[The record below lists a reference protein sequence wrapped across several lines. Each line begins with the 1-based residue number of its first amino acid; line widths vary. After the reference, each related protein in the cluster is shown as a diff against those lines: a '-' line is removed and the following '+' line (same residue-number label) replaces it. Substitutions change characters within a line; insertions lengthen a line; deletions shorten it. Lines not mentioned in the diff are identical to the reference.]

1 MAAAGCVIILPALSP
16 NIKPRRIILSA
27 AANHSSRR
35 RAAFGRRAG
44 GGGYESLVDALVAE
58 RGLTDGFDD
67 SANAAATA
75 AAKQAAEQMGD
86 DARRK
91 DYRDTPF
98 VTIDDDSARD
108 FDDAVYCQQ
117 TDDGA
122 AILLV
127 VAIADVAAFVPPGG
141 VLDDVARSRGNSV
154 YLPDRVLP
162 MLPAALS
169 DGACSLRPGE
179 DRYCLAC
186 EMEVADGIVRDYCF
200 RRGIMRSARR
210 LNYQTASKMMR
221 TGELPLFADLTA
233 DFRRRRRDN
242 GGLMIERPETKVRLH
257 NETLHREE
265 THRDIAHW
273 AIEECMIAANQCA
286 ADFLVRRRVPAL
298 HRVHKKPT
306 DAGIRKLAGVL
317 RQMSIPFP
325 SRPLAAD
332 FGDALDIA
340 DARSP
345 MLGAAMLPV
354 ILGALGRAAYSP
366 DDESG
371 HYGLACAR
379 YTHFTS
385 PIRRYPDL
393 ITHRALLYAMG
404 DDGGGTTAE
413 LSQTG
418 EHCSQTE
425 HIADKMEWQIRQRLF
440 CRAVEDNIGEVADG
454 YITGATA
461 FGLFVNAP
469 SLRVEGM
476 VPFAKLPG
484 YWQFDEPTQSITSR
498 EGKTYTLGN
507 ELRIRLDSVI
517 PEKGKANFSLTETQ

>member
-1 MAAAGCVIILPALSP
+1 M
-16 NIKPRRIILSA
+16 
-27 AANHSSRR
+27 
-35 RAAFGRRAG
+35 
-44 GGGYESLVDALVAE
+44 
-58 RGLTDGFDD
+58 TDGFDD
-67 SANAAATA
+67 SANSEAKRAAASF
-75 AAKQAAEQMGD
+75 GNNH
-86 DARRK
+86 RRK

-108 FDDAVYCQQ
+108 FDDAVYCQK
-117 TDDGA
+117 TDDDS

-127 VAIADVAAFVPPGG
+127 VAIADVAAFVAPDS
-141 VLDDVARSRGNSV
+141 VLDNVARSRGNSV

-169 DGACSLRPGE
+169 EGACSLLPGE
-179 DRYCLAC
+179 DRFCLAC
-186 EMEVADGIVRDYCF
+186 EMEVIDGIVRDYCF
-200 RRGIMRSARR
+200 RRGIMRSAQR

-221 TGELPLFADLTA
+221 SGELALFADMTA

-242 GGLMIERPETKVRLH
+242 GGMMIERPETKVRLQ

-286 ADFLVRRRVPAL
+286 ADFLVRRRVSAL
-298 HRVHKKPT
+298 HRVHKKPAE
-306 DAGIRKLAGVL
+306 AGIRKLAGVL
-317 RQMSIPFP
+317 RRMAIPFP

-340 DARSP
+340 DTRSP
-345 MLGAAMLPV
+345 MLGAALTPV

-366 DDESG
+366 DSDSG
-371 HYGLACAR
+371 HYGLACER

-393 ITHRALLYAMG
+393 ITHRALLKAMG
-404 DDGGGTTAE
+404 DDGGSIITDLT
-413 LSQTG
+413 QTG

-440 CRAVEDNIGEVADG
+440 CRAVEGEIGEVADG
-454 YITGATA
+454 YVSGAVA
-461 FGLFVNAP
+461 FGLFVNSP
-469 SLRVEGM
+469 DLRIEGM
-476 VPFAKLPG
+476 VPFAKLSG
-484 YWQFDEPTQSITSR
+484 YWQFDEPSQSITSR
-498 EGKTYTLGN
+498 DGKTFSLGDK
-507 ELRIRLDSVI
+507 LRIRLDSVT
-517 PEKGKANFSLTETQ
+517 PEKGKANFSLVED